1 MIDLTDLT
9 KKITAKQADWT
20 LARRKAVEEREA
32 LEKTTESLAAATEA
46 QELAQQVAQQVQQQA
61 HEQIA
66 SVVSQ
71 CLETV
76 FDEPYTFRI
85 IFDRKRGRT
94 EARLVFERDG
104 EEFDPLT
111 ASGGGVVDVAA
122 FALRLSCLML
132 SKPALRKTL
141 VFDEPFRFIHGDT
154 YRDRVRLMVEKLSAD
169 LGVQFIIATG
179 IEELKTGTILDLGSS

>member
-1 MIDLTDLT
+1 MVDLTDLSKT
-9 KKITAKQADWT
+9 ITAKQADWT
-20 LARRKAVEEREA
+20 LARKKAVEEREA
-32 LEKTTESLAAATEA
+32 LDKTIASLQAATEA
-46 QELAQQVAQQVQQQA
+46 QELAQQVAQQIQERA

-71 CLETV
+71 CLESV
-76 FDEPYTFRI
+76 FDEPYTFKI

-104 EEFDPLT
+104 MEIDPLT

-132 SKPALRKTL
+132 SRPALRKIIIA
-141 VFDEPFRFIHGDT
+141 DEPFRFIHGDT
-154 YRDRVRLMVEKLSAD
+154 YRDRVRTMIEKLSAD

-179 IEELKTGTILDLGSS
+179 IEEMKTGTILDLGSV